1 MLGGFGVGGT
11 VRHLADG
18 AVAAVCAVS
27 VIRPSRELVGLDI
40 VAVACLALLI
50 VIAGIQIQVR
60 LTGVVML
67 VVDRNGAGSLFIAA
81 GDCDNCRALCLSGH
95 LAGAVN
101 CCHAGIAALPV
112 QAARCVDRLLHGGEL
127 IGRIKIQIYLCRG
140 NGNTG
145 KLNDGSF
152 SHGDI
157 EAGGLRKRSDIGF
170 AFLDG
175 NQLQSGACRCGMSRF
190 RLDLA
195 VLQRNVIVA
204 RLIRSTV
211 GSDLD
216 NAPFQMIAAV
226 LGQQLRKIGGKLRL
240 VIFAQGNIRVCVYIL
255 KPQSIGHS
263 GIIVYNHIPCA
274 VGA

>member
-1 MLGGFGVGGT
+1 MATGAFLVLPAGLIQRRLLIHYPYPGMRGGFGVGGA

-18 AVAAVCAVS
+18 AVAAVGAVS
-27 VIRPSRELVGLDI
+27 VIRPSRELVSLNV

-67 VVDRNGAGSLFIAA
+67 VVDRNGAGSLLIAA

-127 IGRIKIQIYLCRG
+127 IGRVKLQIYLRRG

-145 KLNDGSF
+145 KFNSGSLG
-152 SHGDI
+152 HGDI
-157 EAGGLRKRSDIGF
+157 KDGEVLGSVLYCGAAI
-170 AFLDG
+170 LDG
-175 NQLQSGACRCGMSRF
+175 NQLQLGFLRCGMSRF

-195 VLQRNVIVA
+195 VLQLNIIILRHM
-204 RLIRSTV
+204 RSA
-211 GSDLD
+211 GRFLS
-216 NAPFQMIAAV
+216 
-226 LGQQLRKIGGKLRL
+226 
-240 VIFAQGNIRVCVYIL
+240 
-255 KPQSIGHS
+255 
-263 GIIVYNHIPCA
+263 
-274 VGA
+274 

>member
-1 MLGGFGVGGT
+1 MLGGFSVGGA
-11 VRHLADG
+11 VRHLAGG

-27 VIRPSRELVGLDI
+27 VVRPSRELMSLNV

-67 VVDRNGAGSLFIAA
+67 VVDRNGAGSLLIAA

-112 QAARCVDRLLHGGEL
+112 QAACCVDRLLHGGEL
-127 IGRIKIQIYLCRG
+127 IGCVKLQIHLRRG

-145 KLNDGSF
+145 KLNDGSLG
-152 SHGDI
+152 HGDI
-157 EAGGLRKRSDIGF
+157 KEGFLRKRFVFGAAI
-170 AFLDG
+170 LDG
-175 NQLQSGACRCGMSRF
+175 NQLQLGFLRCGMSRL

-195 VLQRNVIVA
+195 VLQLNIIILRH
-204 RLIRSTV
+204 IRSAV
-211 GSDLD
+211 GSSLE

-226 LGQQLRKIGGKLRL
+226 RGQQSRKIGGKLRL
-240 VIFAQGNIRVCVYIL
+240 VIFAQGNILVCVNIL

-263 GIIVYNHIPCA
+263 GIIVYNHIP
-274 VGA
+274 